1 MSLRVA
7 LVLRQL
13 SHLTAGHLIALA
25 AVIALPSGIL
35 VGSNGQSR
43 LFFVMA
49 RDGLLPRS
57 LAKITPG
64 TETLTGV
71 TLLTGLTIALLAGI
85 FSLEEIAELA
95 NANTLVAFIAVV
107 ACLMILHPLA
117 RTAAPIPMIEALR
130 CLRTLTIIG
139 CDYLLFS
146 LARDDAHL
154 LRSLKRDRLADL

>member
-1 MSLRVA
+1 
-7 LVLRQL
+7 
-13 SHLTAGHLIALA
+13 
-25 AVIALPSGIL
+25 
-35 VGSNGQSR
+35 
-43 LFFVMA
+43 MA

-64 TETLTGV
+64 TETLTCV
-71 TLLTGLTIALLAGI
+71 TLLTGLTGLTVALLAGI
-85 FSLEEIAELA
+85 FPLEEIAELA
-95 NANTLVAFIAVV
+95 NASTLVTFIAVA

-117 RTAAPIPMIEALR
+117 RTAAPIPMTEALR